1 MQTTNE
7 NNQMMGTW
15 ETMAKELFPE
25 PHAES
30 MTKQV
35 IKMEPSVLLND
46 MAKLEQQEMT
56 RVMRFTNTSIIP
68 SDGEVEKYL
77 TTLVWLRV
85 LQVNHDAKIKPYAF
99 AQKELNVPARIY
111 QIILSLGE
119 CTDRDFGIRFVPAM
133 DIDAALLMTPT
144 ELRDMSDRLS
154 IISNEGYITVETGLP
169 TTTQGELGFMACLLV
184 NDEKVYSYRKD
195 HPVYGFIA
203 AFFRTELLSKAFD
216 IDYRVYYGSIE
227 DYRAMLSRI
236 YRR

>member
-7 NNQMMGTW
+7 TNGMMGTW

-30 MTKQV
+30 MAKQV
-35 IKMEPSVLLND
+35 VKMEPSVLLKD
-46 MAKLEQQEMT
+46 MAKLECNEMN
-56 RVMRFTNTSIIP
+56 RVMRFTNTSVIP
-68 SDGEVEKYL
+68 TVDDTEKYL
-77 TTLVWLRV
+77 YTLVYLRV
-85 LQVNHDAKIKPYAF
+85 LQVNNDKKIKEYAF
-99 AQKELNVPARIY
+99 ALKELNIPARIY

-119 CTDRDFGIRFVPAM
+119 CTDRDFGIRFVPIM
-133 DIDAALLMTPT
+133 EVDASLLMSPS
-144 ELRDMSDRLS
+144 ELREMSDKL
-154 IISNEGYITVETGLP
+154 ITISNEGYITVETGLP
-169 TTTQGELGFMACLLV
+169 TAIQGELGFMACLMV
-184 NDEKVYSYRKD
+184 NDEKIMSYRKD

-203 AFFRTELLSKAFD
+203 AFFKTELLSKSFD